1 MLDASI
7 TTYFIN
13 KIESLP
19 SGLVYTVVAILVFG
33 EAAVFLGFIFPGET
47 SVIVGGVVASQGRV
61 NIVAFCIL
69 VVVAAIL
76 GDSVGY
82 FVGDEWGERI
92 LRTRPFRNRQD
103 DLNRAIE
110 GLRKRGPIYVF
121 VARFTA
127 FLRAVMPGLAGMSRM
142 QYRRFL
148 LANASG
154 ALLWGV
160 GYSLLGYFAGS
171 ELTRIE
177 HYSNWF
183 AIGVLVILVAVI
195 VTIYL
200 RRRQRDLRA
209 KNETSN

>member
-47 SVIVGGVVASQGRV
+47 SVIV
-61 NIVAFCIL
+61 
-69 VVVAAIL
+69 
-76 GDSVGY
+76 VGY

-121 VARFTA
+121 AARFTA

-209 KNETSN
+209 KNETTS